1 MKNPKPQGFV
11 KPLDFVAAAGVL
23 LAALLAALPII
34 FAGSG
39 RDAVILYEGGQ
50 LVAPLDENRE
60 YQVIS
65 HGYKLTIE
73 IADGAVSVVSS
84 DCPDKLCANTPPIRR
99 AGMSIICVPARLI
112 IYIEGDSDADA
123 VAG

>member
-11 KPLDFVAAAGVL
+11 KPLDFVAAVGVL

-50 LVAPLDENRE
+50 LVAPLDEYRE